1 MTFDEARAQF
11 PVLERYAYL
20 NAGTNGPLTRATVEA
35 LTAQA
40 ERELLEGRSG
50 RPQFEALLAARETAR
65 SALAAV
71 IGVDPSLVAL
81 TDSTTRGCGTVLM
94 GLGLGPEDEIVI
106 TDQEHFGLTGPVYAS
121 GARVV
126 VTAADEE
133 AILAAVT
140 PRTKLL
146 ALSHVL
152 WTTGRRLD
160 LARLK
165 EASGLPLLV
174 DGAQSAGA
182 IEVDATPF
190 DFYTVSAQ
198 KWLCGPEPTGA
209 LYVRDP
215 DRLRIAAP
223 SYLAQSAYESS
234 GAFTPKDGA
243 ARFDSGWI
251 AFPVLAGLVAA
262 LGTHPEWRYE
272 RAADTGGALPR
283 AAGRVRRGADAARAL
298 DARHVPAAG
307 RSDGAR
313 GTALRARRGRAG
325 APGPEHGPRLV
336 RLVDER
342 RRPAA
347 PRLGLQRTLT
357 RGTCP
362 GVRHDSADSAEP
374 SGSADAGLAVRD
386 MPRCQTR
393 FAEV

>member
-20 NAGTNGPLTRATVEA
+20 NAGTNGPLARATVEA

-40 ERELLEGRSG
+40 ERELQEGRSG
-50 RPQFEALLAARETAR
+50 RPQFDALLEARETAR
-65 SALAAV
+65 NGLAAV
-71 IGVDPSLVAL
+71 IGVDPALVAL
-81 TDSTTRGCGTVLM
+81 VDSTTRGCGTVM
-94 GLGLGPEDEIVI
+94 TGLGLGPGGRDRY
-106 TDQEHFGLTGPVYAS
+106 HRPGALRSRRP
-121 GARVV
+121 GARVRRARSSSRPR
-126 VTAADEE
+126 TRT

-140 PRTKLL
+140 PRTRLL

-160 LARLK
+160 LAHLK

-198 KWLCGPEPTGA
+198 KWLCGPDPTGA

-215 DRLRIAAP
+215 ERLRIVAP
-223 SYLAQSAYESS
+223 SYLSQSAYEIS

-251 AFPVLAGLVAA
+251 GFPILAGLVAA

-272 RAADTGGALPR
+272 RAADT
-283 AAGRVRRGADAARAL
+283 AARCRELLAE
-298 DARHVPAAG
+298 HVEVLTPPGHSTLVTFRPPGDPTELVAQLFERGVVVRELPG
-307 RSDGAR
+307 RNMVRASCGWWTSEDD
-313 GTALRARRGRAG
+313 LR
-325 APGPEHGPRLV
+325 RLV
-336 RLVDER
+336 
-342 RRPAA
+342 
-347 PRLGLQRTLT
+347 
-357 RGTCP
+357 
-362 GVRHDSADSAEP
+362 
-374 SGSADAGLAVRD
+374 AGLGGH
-386 MPRCQTR
+386 
-393 FAEV
+393 